1 MSSVGAR
8 LETGADLAPET
19 DIPMDPRW
27 IISLHGVALY
37 WILVLSG
44 LI

>member
-8 LETGADLAPET
+8 LATGAELAPET
-19 DIPMDPRW
+19 DTPMDPRW

-37 WILVLSG
+37 WILVLGG
-44 LI
+44 LL